1 MKFKK
6 CIKFLIAW
14 YLISFYATVV
24 SAIESYRAEHQY
36 GLDKIKVAQIDL
48 R

>member
-6 CIKFLIAW
+6 CFKFLIAW

-24 SAIESYRAEHQY
+24 SAVDSYRAEHQFR
-36 GLDKIKVAQIDL
+36 LDKTKIEYGDL
-48 R
+48 N